1 MPGGVGHHGEGPID
15 RRSEQIVLGWQG
27 RIVEVLDEDDRVMVK
42 YDDEM
47 DEALQLLN
55 ERFQWLAPRAQT
67 AGANSELQVRALLPH
82 MADTLACQIVTE
94 SSIA

>member
-1 MPGGVGHHGEGPID
+1 M
-15 RRSEQIVLGWQG
+15 
-27 RIVEVLDEDDRVMVK
+27 EVLDDEDRVMVK

-67 AGANSELQVRALLPH
+67 AGANAELQVRLCSDLVDRQSLRA
-82 MADTLACQIVTE
+82 
-94 SSIA
+94 S